1 MTKEK
6 AIKIAKENGME
17 RILDVCRFGNF
28 HEVVGKANTEYENEI
43 CLYRRT
49 RRQVRIGQKI
59 N

>member
-28 HEVVGKANTEYENEI
+28 HEVVGKAGGDTITFRIYDSGMVTE
-43 CLYRRT
+43 R
-49 RRQVRIGQKI
+49 
-59 N
+59 